1 LGKIKYWVLV
11 SSPLLYFLLQFQPFL
26 LLIFSPYS
34 VAAPIT
40 FAIVYTVIFSASKP
54 VGGLLFAAAFWSM
67 ARRVSGMQLRDY
79 MIISAFGFALIF
91 GSDQAIILVNIP
103 YPPFGLATVSFM
115 GLSSYLLL
123 IGVYSS
129 AISVG
134 EDSKLRQSIRNYAM
148 NEIRLLDNIGTA
160 EMQREVEKRVIA
172 LTKQNQDK
180 LVEDTGI
187 QSSLTE
193 EDMKQYLE
201 QVISEVKMQRTSD
214 RKGRTNNGKA

>member
-1 LGKIKYWVLV
+1 
-11 SSPLLYFLLQFQPFL
+11 
-26 LLIFSPYS
+26 
-34 VAAPIT
+34 
-40 FAIVYTVIFSASKP
+40 
-54 VGGLLFAAAFWSM
+54 
-67 ARRVSGMQLRDY
+67 
-79 MIISAFGFALIF
+79 
-91 GSDQAIILVNIP
+91 
-103 YPPFGLATVSFM
+103 M

-193 EDMKQYLE
+193 EDMREYLE
-201 QVISEVKMQRTSD
+201 QVIREVKVQRAGNKTSE
-214 RKGRTNNGKA
+214 TNNGNI